1 MNDAPQDPHYGFL
14 GRPLHPTRCVAVLDT
29 DHLLNELQRNVKSR
43 PASTIDQA
51 AMFGSVRLFAA
62 AHVFDE
68 VYAADAYGHA
78 NKFEKLAKQDRQA
91 GGTASTEQFREA
103 FEQDFLPRIRFVELP
118 DNERGDPLVQAVA
131 REHESDVP
139 TAQLAMLL
147 GPTVVL
153 SLDKHLRR
161 PGIAPADIG
170 PVTKA
175 AQDVAAADG
184 ALIGMS
190 AGTVFGFTVIG
201 LLLNRLA
208 LFLKVPKSTVWGGAA
223 LLGVW
228 TLKDSNRR
236 EKAALAGTRLADGVG
251 HILEQAAVAEQVLD
265 RNAIASSMPVTLDRR
280 LARELLRSASP
291 LLASELVE
299 RLARNSSAAA
309 PTVANVR
316 AVLTSHPAFC
326 YPRGERY
333 RYQLG
338 LRRFPPNS

>member
-1 MNDAPQDPHYGFL
+1 
-14 GRPLHPTRCVAVLDT
+14 
-29 DHLLNELQRNVKSR
+29 
-43 PASTIDQA
+43 
-51 AMFGSVRLFAA
+51 
-62 AHVFDE
+62 
-68 VYAADAYGHA
+68 
-78 NKFEKLAKQDRQA
+78 
-91 GGTASTEQFREA
+91 
-103 FEQDFLPRIRFVELP
+103 
-118 DNERGDPLVQAVA
+118 VQAVA

-161 PGIAPADIG
+161 PGVAPADIG

-190 AGTVFGFTVIG
+190 AGTVFGLTVIG

-208 LFLKVPKSTVWGGAA
+208 LFLNVPKSTVWGGAA

-236 EKAALAGTRLADGVG
+236 EKAARAGTRLADGVG

-265 RNAIASSMPVTLDRR
+265 GNAIASSRPVTLDRR
-280 LARELLRSASP
+280 LARELLLSASP

-299 RLARNSSAAA
+299 RLARDTTTPA
-309 PTVANVR
+309 PTVAEAR

-326 YPRGERY
+326 HPRGERY